1 MPIDEQKKKDLLSRF
16 SKQTELVVKLIEDDS
31 SGDGTDGNGTQV
43 KILHLEKP
51 VQAVGSIPTGDGT
64 EMKVQGTKVNVA
76 QDDIDR
82 FFEGCEEKD
91 GVLVYKGDM
100 HLDVSKPSG
109 RTVNGQFTVTK
120 PAKIW
125 LTSTKFSRRGNQ
137 LRQGQQQN
145 LSSVVSKMFQGGKVF
160 DLASETATA
169 AGDNAGGG
177 NQKTE
182 PEVVNNKG
190 QEKKAAAGG

>member
-1 MPIDEQKKKDLLSRF
+1 MAIDEKKKQDLLSRF
-16 SKQTELVVKLIEDDS
+16 SKQTELIITLIEDDS

-43 KILHLEKP
+43 KILHLESA
-51 VQAVGSIPTGDGT
+51 VQAVGSIPTSEGQ
-64 EMKVQGTKVNVA
+64 EMKVQGKKVYVA

-82 FFEGCEEKD
+82 CLEKCEEKD
-91 GVLVYKGDM
+91 GLLVYKGDM

-109 RTVNGQFTVTK
+109 RTVNGQFQVTK

-137 LRQGQQQN
+137 LRTAQGQN
-145 LSSVVSKMFQGGKVF
+145 LSSVVNKMFGGGKVF

-169 AGDNAGGG
+169 AGADAP
-177 NQKTE
+177 KAE
-182 PEVVNNKG
+182 PEVVSNKKE
-190 QEKKAAAGG
+190 QKAANAGG